1 MEIIPRIGVTNLR
14 FGMTVDQVREVAGL
28 PDADYID
35 ADDGD
40 RYLCYNRLGVAL
52 RFNEEGERRLGW
64 IVVANPEA
72 TVFGRKAI
80 GTRFSEIEAL
90 LDTELHDT
98 KACDDSGYHRY
109 TIWEETWIEVQHTLG
124 WVQQINLGVTFNSDD
139 EPLWPGE

>member
-1 MEIIPRIGVTNLR
+1 MEIIPRVGVTNLR
-14 FGMTVDQVREVAGL
+14 FGMTVGQVLEVAGL

-80 GTRFSEIEAL
+80 GARFSEIEAL
-90 LDTELHDT
+90 LDSELHDA
-98 KACDDSGYHRY
+98 KACDDFGYHRY
-109 TIWEETWIEVQHTLG
+109 TTWEETWLEVQHTLG
-124 WVQQINLGVTFNSDD
+124 WIQQIKLGVPFK
-139 EPLWPGE
+139 PCF